1 MTIEFAEEDFKAIE
15 ENAGEIRSLATR
27 ARMGTDEECRHCLG
41 EIINH
46 ANGVVRL
53 LNNGLIN
60 NEDEVELSR

>member
-1 MTIEFAEEDFKAIE
+1 MTIEFSEEDIQAIE
-15 ENAGEIRSLATR
+15 ENTGEIRSLATQ
-27 ARMGTDEECRHCLG
+27 ARMGTDQECRHCLE